1 MGPEAHWL
9 PAVAGAALFVLVIAS
24 GRRPLLIRHFMGGQ
38 QRGGRRPAG
47 RSWRRGGR
55 AGAEPAEP
63 AELIAQL
70 AGVLGAG
77 VSPAQ
82 AWSLV
87 AEQAGHDDFGARLRA
102 AAAQVAAG
110 RSPTAALCQATEPGD
125 PARVL
130 GVGWDVLA
138 GSGAAAGPALGS
150 LAESLRA
157 QQRAAAAKKV
167 ALAAPVATAR
177 VLAFLPV
184 LGLGLGFAAG
194 ADPLQVLFTT
204 QAGRYSAAAA
214 AGFAVCGAVW
224 TRWLVRGVN
233 S

>member
-150 LAESLRA
+150 LAESLR
-157 QQRAAAAKKV
+157 
-167 ALAAPVATAR
+167 LAAPVATAR